1 MAVSTIDTLY
11 THPFCVHAT
20 APFDQD
26 DKSTVGAKTFT
37 VKTFDPAH
45 GAEWTVVDLATFET
59 EKVMTTLTAHISH
72 RGDSRSG
79 KDTVSQAGT
88 CQVDSP
94 PDCVHCGCEK
104 SQLSDSTWGNLTP
117 LVSQC

>member
-26 DKSTVGAKTFT
+26 DKNTVGAKTFT

-59 EKVMTTLTAHISH
+59 EKVMAMLTAHISH

-94 PDCVHCGCEK
+94 PDCVHRGWVK